1 MAVLGQD
8 WPVAGGSNCNPGRE
22 EAGSEPAWS
31 SNVCNPERRARTAPL
46 YETCRV
52 AAAWGL
58 FGLIE
63 QAQSV
68 EVWALFGG
76 KFRDVFDATFGG
88 GTLRRLGRQTH
99 LVSSIFGDPAQNYV
113 NVCVFVSV

>member
-22 EAGSEPAWS
+22 EAGVSQPG
-31 SNVCNPERRARTAPL
+31 ARTSVTLSAGLGPPL

-76 KFRDVFDATFGG
+76 KFRDVFDATFGEALSRNWE
-88 GTLRRLGRQTH
+88 TDTF
-99 LVSSIFGDPAQNYV
+99 S
-113 NVCVFVSV
+113 